1 MKTRHKRLAIIVTGV
16 VGLTVASL
24 FVLNAFRSNLVFFY
38 SPTEVLGGK
47 VAVNKTIR
55 IGGLV
60 EKGSVQRSP
69 DGLKVDFVVTD
80 LNKKLPVHYEGI
92 LPDLF
97 REGQGV
103 VAQGAGGRHPDPVFA
118 GHLDPDG
125 DLLVLEVL
133 VDPLLGEPEG
143 RQPAPLGGDQR
154 LVRRGLLGRLLK
166 RREDLGLTQQHW
178 KAGPSRSG
186 PGSSRARR
194 A

>member
-16 VGLTVASL
+16 VGLTVAGL

-38 SPTEVLGGK
+38 SPTEVLEGK
-47 VAVNKTIR
+47 VATNKTIR

-80 LNKKLPVHYEGI
+80 LNKKLPVHFEGI

-103 VAQGAGGRHPDPVFA
+103 VTQGRLQAGNTFVA
-118 GHLDPDG
+118 S
-125 DLLVLEVL
+125 EVL
-133 VDPLLGEPEG
+133 AKHDEKYMPPEAAQALKGGTFTPGGETKKP
-143 RQPAPLGGDQR
+143 
-154 LVRRGLLGRLLK
+154 
-166 RREDLGLTQQHW
+166 
-178 KAGPSRSG
+178 
-186 PGSSRARR
+186 
-194 A
+194 